1 MAELNYDNNWMYL
14 NKLITDKILDTLPTR
29 CYYAQVLVSDGYF
42 ANVKLVT
49 QESTLVPIMGVPI
62 IQSKYD
68 HPITKPGDKG
78 LLLNVAQNIGGLIE
92 GKKTDM
98 QKTDYFVFLPLITKS
113 EYKGDPLH
121 RLISSPSLK
130 TFFKLGDDG
139 IVLEATTT
147 ISGKAQT
154 LKFEGETKITGNTSI
169 TGDTEIKGNTSVTG
183 DVEISG
189 SLSVEGPQIAIKG
202 SAPLEIGT
210 SKTIG
215 YLIDAIVTEL
225 MSFKT
230 IPAAPGSPLT
240 GDPGFIAN
248 MAKLKAEIATILKT

>member
-62 IQSKYD
+62 LQSKYD

-154 LKFEGETKITGNTSI
+154 LKFEGETKITGNTAI

>member
-1 MAELNYDNNWMYL
+1 MELNYDNNWMYL

-49 QESTLVPIMGVPI
+49 NESNLVPIMGVPI
-62 IQSKYD
+62 LQSKYD

-78 LLLNVAQNIGGLIE
+78 LLLNVAQNIGGLVE
-92 GKKTDM
+92 GKKTEI

-121 RLISSPSLK
+121 RLISSPTLK

-154 LKFEGETKITGNTSI
+154 LKFEGETKITGGTSI
-169 TGDTEIKGNTSVTG
+169 TGDTDIKGNTSVTG

-189 SLSVEGPQIAIKG
+189 SLSVEGPQISIKG

>member
-62 IQSKYD
+62 LQSKYD

-248 MAKLKAEIATILKT
+248 MTKLKAEIATILKT

>member
-62 IQSKYD
+62 LQSKYD

>member
-62 IQSKYD
+62 LQSKYD

-169 TGDTEIKGNTSVTG
+169 TGDTEVKGNTSVTG

-215 YLIDAIVTEL
+215 YLIDTIVTEL

-248 MAKLKAEIATILKT
+248 IAKLKAEIATILKT

>member
-169 TGDTEIKGNTSVTG
+169 TGDTEITGNTSVTG

>member
-14 NKLITDKILDTLPTR
+14 NKLIADKILDTLPTR

-169 TGDTEIKGNTSVTG
+169 TGDTEITGNTSVTG

>member
-14 NKLITDKILDTLPTR
+14 NKLITHKILDTLPTR

-62 IQSKYD
+62 LQSKYD

-98 QKTDYFVFLPLITKS
+98 QKTDYFVFLPLIAKS

-154 LKFEGETKITGNTSI
+154 LKFEGETKIAGNTSI
-169 TGDTEIKGNTSVTG
+169 TGDTEITGNTSVTG

>member
-62 IQSKYD
+62 LQSKYD

-169 TGDTEIKGNTSVTG
+169 TGDTEVKGNTSVTG

>member
-1 MAELNYDNNWMYL
+1 MELNYDNNWMYL
-14 NKLITDKILDTLPTR
+14 NKLIENKILDTLPTR

-49 QESTLVPIMGVPI
+49 NESNRIPIMGVPI
-62 IQSKYD
+62 MQSKYD

-78 LLLNVAQNIGGLIE
+78 LLLNVAQNIGGLVE
-92 GKKTDM
+92 GKKTEI

-130 TFFKLGDDG
+130 TFIKLGDDG

-154 LKFEGETKITGNTSI
+154 LKFEGETKIIGNTSI
-169 TGDTEIKGNTSVTG
+169 TGDTEIVGNTSVTG

-210 SKTIG
+210 SKTVG

>member
-49 QESTLVPIMGVPI
+49 QESSLVPIMGVPI

-169 TGDTEIKGNTSVTG
+169 TGDTEVKGNTSVTG

>member
-1 MAELNYDNNWMYL
+1 MELNYDNNWMYL

-49 QESTLVPIMGVPI
+49 NESNLVPIMGVPI
-62 IQSKYD
+62 LQSKYD

-78 LLLNVAQNIGGLIE
+78 LLLNVAQNIGGLVE
-92 GKKTDM
+92 GKKTEI

-121 RLISSPSLK
+121 RLISSPTLK

-154 LKFEGETKITGNTSI
+154 LKFEGKTSI
-169 TGDTEIKGNTSVTG
+169 TGDTDITGNTSVTG

>member
-62 IQSKYD
+62 LQSKYD

-154 LKFEGETKITGNTSI
+154 LKFEGETKITGNTSV
-169 TGDTEIKGNTSVTG
+169 TGDTEITGNTSVTG

-230 IPAAPGSPLT
+230 IPAALGSPLT
-240 GDPGFIAN
+240 GDPGFIES
-248 MAKLKAEIATILKT
+248 MVKLKAEIATILKT

>member
-62 IQSKYD
+62 LQSKYD

-169 TGDTEIKGNTSVTG
+169 TGDTKITGNTSVTG

>member
-1 MAELNYDNNWMYL
+1 MAELNYDYNWMYL

-62 IQSKYD
+62 LQSKYD

-169 TGDTEIKGNTSVTG
+169 TGDTEVKGNTSVTG

-215 YLIDAIVTEL
+215 YLIDTIVTEL

>member
-62 IQSKYD
+62 LQSKYD

-98 QKTDYFVFLPLITKS
+98 QKTDYFVFLPLIAKS

-154 LKFEGETKITGNTSI
+154 LKFECETKITGNTSI
-169 TGDTEIKGNTSVTG
+169 TGDTEITGNTSVTG

>member
-154 LKFEGETKITGNTSI
+154 LKFEGETKITGSTSI
-169 TGDTEIKGNTSVTG
+169 TGDTEVKGNTSVTG

>member
-14 NKLITDKILDTLPTR
+14 NKLIADKILDTLPTR

-62 IQSKYD
+62 LQSKYD

-98 QKTDYFVFLPLITKS
+98 QKTDYFVFLPLIAKS

-169 TGDTEIKGNTSVTG
+169 AGDTEVKGNTSVTG